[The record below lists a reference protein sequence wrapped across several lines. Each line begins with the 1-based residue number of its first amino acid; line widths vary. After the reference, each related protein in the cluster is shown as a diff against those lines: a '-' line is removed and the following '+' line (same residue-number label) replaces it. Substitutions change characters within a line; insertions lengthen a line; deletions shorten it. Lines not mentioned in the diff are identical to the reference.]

1 MVHFSPSKMGPKLR
15 SRAKAAEELPPKT
28 CRQRLNSMSNNWI
41 TFLNE
46 ELKHDLN
53 TKFDDLIKSR
63 IENMALVSDINDYKK
78 NKVNEMT
85 SKVGINCDNIEENER
100 NLRQTRN
107 KVNNDLN
114 SLTDVLTKRKAVKSK
129 LHKRLK
135 KLNKDLD
142 SLKNEN
148 KVLEDKRIAAEECKT
163 LSDVM
168 KVNYRLTNNNKS
180 ILFDFKDRKRNQKMI
195 SSESENISQEFWD
208 FVYKKYGFQ

>member
-1 MVHFSPSKMGPKLR
+1 MGPKLR
-15 SRAKAAEELPPKT
+15 SRAKAAEESLSKT
-28 CRQRLNSMSNNWI
+28 CRQQLNSMSNNWI

-53 TKFDDLIKSR
+53 KKFDDLIECR
-63 IENMALVSDINDYKK
+63 IENMALVSDINDYHK
-78 NKVNEMT
+78 NRVNEIT

-129 LHKRLK
+129 LQKRLK

-148 KVLEDKRIAAEECKT
+148 KVLEDKRIAAEEYKR
-163 LSDVM
+163 LSDIM
-168 KVNYRLTNNNKS
+168 KVNYRLTNNKKS

-195 SSESENISQEFWD
+195 SSESEHISQEFWA
-208 FVYKKYGFQ
+208 FVYKKYGFE